1 MRRADGTARAPGG
14 RIAPLRR
21 ARTADEVGQAL
32 EPGVVVE
39 TDLATAE
46 ACGAWLDDVDA
57 AEAFEAATDPADF
70 GEGAD
75 DGPQ

>member
-1 MRRADGTARAPGG
+1 M
-14 RIAPLRR
+14 APLRR
-21 ARTADEVGQAL
+21 ERTAETVGQAL
-32 EPGVVVE
+32 EPGVIVE
-39 TDLATAE
+39 MDLAVAE

-70 GEGAD
+70 GEGAG

>member
-1 MRRADGTARAPGG
+1 MRRVDGTARAPGG
-14 RIAPLRR
+14 RMAPLRR
-21 ARTADEVGQAL
+21 ARTAEEVGQAL
-32 EPGVVVE
+32 SPGVIVE

-70 GEGAD
+70 GEGAGN
-75 DGPQ
+75 GPQ